1 MSPSRS
7 RRAIALALPV
17 IVPVAMRATFV
28 AARRRLGDRWGYV
41 CGFAA
46 YWATCAAA
54 SLALLGPRW
63 WVPSLGSDS
72 RRSGLRAA
80 DAALLLWPPAGAVST
95 RLVPGLR
102 EADRTMVATSAAV
115 ALVNA
120 TVEEALW
127 RGVYVAYWPD
137 DPWLGVVWPA
147 LGFGAWHAAPQVI
160 HPSPMGTV
168 RYVAAATA
176 LGMSWGL
183 VAWRSR
189 SLGAVLASHLVTDAS
204 GVRNARYFL
213 PA

>member
-1 MSPSRS
+1 
-7 RRAIALALPV
+7 
-17 IVPVAMRATFV
+17 
-28 AARRRLGDRWGYV
+28 
-41 CGFAA
+41 
-46 YWATCAAA
+46 
-54 SLALLGPRW
+54 
-63 WVPSLGSDS
+63 
-72 RRSGLRAA
+72 
-80 DAALLLWPPAGAVST
+80 
-95 RLVPGLR
+95 
-102 EADRTMVATSAAV
+102 MVATSAAV